1 MIIFPAMLMS
11 AGYKLPKKVFAHG
24 FFTVNGQKMS
34 KSLGNAID
42 PIHLANKYSVDA
54 LRYYY
59 AREIPFGQDGDF
71 SEESLKNRLNNELAN
86 ELGNLISR
94 TLTLIEKNLNSEVKK
109 DKTDK
114 KLFFYFKFK
123 QIDKFMQNLEI
134 HNAIAGIFGFIQDCN
149 KYINDNKPWEVKDKN
164 KLNYILYNLAD
175 AIRII
180 AMLIQPFIPETSEK
194 INKQLNLELET
205 FDKCKAG
212 LLEYTKITKGEIL
225 FKKIE

>member
-1 MIIFPAMLMS
+1 M
-11 AGYKLPKKVFAHG
+11 
-24 FFTVNGQKMS
+24 
-34 KSLGNAID
+34 
-42 PIHLANKYSVDA
+42 
-54 LRYYY
+54 
-59 AREIPFGQDGDF
+59 E
-71 SEESLKNRLNNELAN
+71 
-86 ELGNLISR
+86 
-94 TLTLIEKNLNSEVKK
+94 
-109 DKTDK
+109 
-114 KLFFYFKFK
+114 
-123 QIDKFMQNLEI
+123 NLEI

-212 LLEYTKITKGEIL
+212 LLEYTKITRQQDVCLQRARNDTLRKRL
-225 FKKIE
+225 